1 MLAAAAPIFVLL
13 YLLGVRRKASWIAS
27 LGGWSAAAAVAIF
40 IYWMPIGKAPSAAAY
55 GAAFGLFPIGWV
67 VFTTILLFRLT
78 ETSGQFEILKDSVG
92 GLSRDRTPAR

>member
-1 MLAAAAPIFVLL
+1 VLAAAAPIFVLL
-13 YLLGVRRKASWIAS
+13 YLPGVRRKASWIAS
-27 LGGWSAAAAVAIF
+27 LGGW
-40 IYWMPIGKAPSAAAY
+40 SAAAY

-78 ETSGQFEILKDSVG
+78 EASGQFEILKDSVG